1 MSISNTNQA
10 PAVLALIPAR
20 GGSKGVPRKNLRL
33 LQGHPLIA
41 YAVAAGLQAQWV
53 TRTVCTTDDAEIAA
67 VARQYGA
74 ETPFMRPAELAQDK
88 TLDLPVFQH
97 ALTWFRE
104 HEQWQP
110 DIIVQLRPT
119 SPLRFAGQVDQAVQL
134 LLDHPQATG
143 VRTVCPAPS
152 NPFKMW
158 RLGDGGGAEPDFMQP
173 FAAAPGIAEPY
184 NHPRQE
190 LPEVWWQ
197 TGNID
202 ATRPEVIMGGSMTG
216 QRLLPL
222 LTDSRFAIDIDTML
236 SLQFA
241 ELVMEGLACIRPAP
255 ALDWA
260 AVRLLALDVD
270 GTLTPGT
277 MYYGPDG
284 EALKRFHTHD
294 GHGLALVRRAG
305 VHVAIITSE
314 DSPIVAARAEK
325 LGIDDLHMGV
335 KDKLPVLQEICARA
349 GVPLAAVAYVG
360 DDLGDLAP
368 IQAVAEAGG
377 IPCAVADA
385 RPEIGRVAR
394 FVCTARGGEGAVRQV
409 CDRITAAR
417 TQ

>member
-1 MSISNTNQA
+1 MTTSNTHHH

-20 GGSKGVPRKNLRL
+20 GGSKGVTRKNLRL
-33 LQGHPLIA
+33 LQGHPLVA
-41 YAVAAGLQAQWV
+41 YAVAAGLQSALV

-67 VARQYGA
+67 VARRYGA
-74 ETPFMRPAELAQDK
+74 ETPFMRPAELAQDH

-97 ALTWFRE
+97 ALAWFKE

-110 DIIVQLRPT
+110 DIVVQLRPT
-119 SPLRFAGQVDQAVQL
+119 SPLRFAGQIDQAVRM
-134 LLDHPQATG
+134 LLDYPQATA

-158 RLGDGGGAEPDFMQP
+158 RLPDESSDPPSFMQP

-216 QRLLPL
+216 RRLLPL
-222 LTDSRFAIDIDTML
+222 RTESRYAIDIDTPI

-241 ELVMEGLACIRPAP
+241 ELVMEQLDCIRPAP

-260 AVRLLALDVD
+260 SVRLLVLDVD

-277 MYYGPDG
+277 MYYGSDG

-294 GHGLALVRRAG
+294 GHGLAQVRRTG

-314 DSPIVAARAEK
+314 DNPIIAARAEK
-325 LGIDDLHMGV
+325 LGIGDLYMGV
-335 KDKLPVLQEICARA
+335 KDKLPVLLEICARTGIA
-349 GVPLAAVAYVG
+349 PAAVAYVG
-360 DDLGDLAP
+360 DDLGDLP
-368 IQAVAEAGG
+368 PMQAVAEAGG

-385 RPEIGRVAR
+385 RPEILHIAR
-394 FVCTARGGEGAVRQV
+394 FVCPTRGGYGAVRDV

-417 TQ
+417 AR

>member
-1 MSISNTNQA
+1 
-10 PAVLALIPAR
+10 
-20 GGSKGVPRKNLRL
+20 VPRKNLHR
-33 LQGHPLIA
+33 LQGHPMVA
-41 YAVAAGLQAQWV
+41 YAVAAGLQAELV
-53 TRTVCTTDDAEIAA
+53 TRTVCTTDDAEIAE

-74 ETPFMRPAELAQDK
+74 ETPFMRPAELAQDH

-97 ALTWFRE
+97 ALAWLNE

-110 DIIVQLRPT
+110 DIVVQLRPT

-158 RLGDGGGAEPDFMQP
+158 RLQDEAGDGQAFMQP
-173 FAAAPGIAEPY
+173 FAAVPGIAEPY

-216 QRLLPL
+216 QQLLPL
-222 LTDSRFAIDIDTML
+222 RTESRYAIDIDTPL

-241 ELVMEGLACIRPAP
+241 ELVMEQLECIRPAP
-255 ALDWA
+255 GLDWA

-277 MYYGPDG
+277 MYYGAEG

-294 GHGLALVRRAG
+294 GHGLAQVRRAG

-325 LGIDDLHMGV
+325 LGIGDLHMGV
-335 KDKLPVLQEICARA
+335 KDKLPVLREICAQT
-349 GVPLAAVAYVG
+349 GIPLEAVAYVG
-360 DDLGDLAP
+360 DDLGDLSP
-368 IQAVAEAGG
+368 MQAVAEAGG

-385 RPEIGRVAR
+385 RPEIRRIAR
-394 FVCTARGGEGAVRQV
+394 FICPARGGYGAVRDV
-409 CDRITAAR
+409 CDQITAAR
-417 TQ
+417 AR